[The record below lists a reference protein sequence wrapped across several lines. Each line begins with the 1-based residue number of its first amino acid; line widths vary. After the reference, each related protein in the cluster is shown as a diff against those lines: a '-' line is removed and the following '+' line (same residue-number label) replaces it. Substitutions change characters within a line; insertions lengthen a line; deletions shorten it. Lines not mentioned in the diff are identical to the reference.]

1 MAFVVGSF
9 VVVAIF
15 YGIELRSRRRPR
27 VFTTLF
33 WFFVLQAWVLIGA
46 EIILAYHLDQC
57 FPEWIRILGRVITT
71 AAFLTIG
78 FTPIVAMLAGLL
90 VMTLA
95 LKSKRKGHEPSEE
108 V

>member
-46 EIILAYHLDQC
+46 EIIL
-57 FPEWIRILGRVITT
+57 RILGRVITT